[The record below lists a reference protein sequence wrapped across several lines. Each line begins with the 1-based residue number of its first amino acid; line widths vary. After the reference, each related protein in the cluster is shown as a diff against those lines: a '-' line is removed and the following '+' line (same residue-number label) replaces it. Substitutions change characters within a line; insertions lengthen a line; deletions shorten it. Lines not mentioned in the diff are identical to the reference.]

1 MKKIGRGIVN
11 DSINDSIKVRDQ
23 SVTSYFRS
31 FFRGALIVAAL
42 AIPATSRAASVVL
55 TAGDALGATSFNAAG
70 NWSPAGAPSAG
81 NTYSTL
87 GFLLRSPTGAGNY
100 TFAGDSLTVGGGNGG
115 GANPF
120 SPVSANN
127 DCFIAKIGSA
137 STFSANW
144 ILDGAQ
150 IRDGLGNGDSYTI
163 GGTIAV
169 TANGGSFVCQ
179 ATQNVS
185 AAISGSSIVYIGDHG
200 AGANSARVVVF
211 QSAAN
216 TFNGNVELTNT
227 ANNAT
232 QSLLTL
238 APGSLWNFK
247 PQANGVNNS
256 IFGTGSILLGGNLA
270 IDLTGADNTL
280 GDTWQLVA
288 PTSASF
294 IPTYGGTFAVNG
306 FTQNAT
312 LWDASAN
319 GTTYEFSQA
328 TGLLTVVPEPA
339 TMSLIGMGLGFGA
352 LLLRRKHSRA

>member
-1 MKKIGRGIVN
+1 M
-11 DSINDSIKVRDQ
+11 
-23 SVTSYFRS
+23 
-31 FFRGALIVAAL
+31 
-42 AIPATSRAASVVL
+42 
-55 TAGDALGATSFNAAG
+55 
-70 NWSPAGAPSAG
+70 
-81 NTYSTL
+81 
-87 GFLLRSPTGAGNY
+87 
-100 TFAGDSLTVGGGNGG
+100 
-115 GANPF
+115 
-120 SPVSANN
+120 
-127 DCFIAKIGSA
+127 
-137 STFSANW
+137 
-144 ILDGAQ
+144 DGAQ